1 MRAVHELRLDRNGR
15 GQAPLRLRRLDRNLC
30 GGGGIRTHV
39 SRETLTGYEPARI
52 GHSRTPPYNIPEE
65 EEKERAK
72 RDAQVRDEI
81 LVAICTLSAIAYGTA
96 DPQDTEDTL
105 REALR
110 LMGGGDGD

>member
-1 MRAVHELRLDRNGR
+1 
-15 GQAPLRLRRLDRNLC
+15 
-30 GGGGIRTHV
+30 
-39 SRETLTGYEPARI
+39 
-52 GHSRTPPYNIPEE
+52 
-65 EEKERAK
+65 
-72 RDAQVRDEI
+72 VRDEI